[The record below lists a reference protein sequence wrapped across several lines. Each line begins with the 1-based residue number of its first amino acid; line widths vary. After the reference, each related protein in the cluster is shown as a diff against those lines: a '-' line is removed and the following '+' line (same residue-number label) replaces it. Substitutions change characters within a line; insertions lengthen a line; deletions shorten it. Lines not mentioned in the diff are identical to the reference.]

1 MLTVLSGGGRGAIPR
16 VVGGDDT
23 VSPPPATQAWL
34 RLSDATDRC
43 RAMLFQALLMATKEQ
58 FESGVARALGAQQ

>member
-1 MLTVLSGGGRGAIPR
+1 
-16 VVGGDDT
+16 VVI
-23 VSPPPATQAWL
+23 
-34 RLSDATDRC
+34 DRC